1 MKCAKTIWPFSF
13 RSTLVS
19 RAIRI
24 FLNLTKMFCDRHQVN
39 EKGCSLAALG
49 GDKPLDFFSKKKK
62 CYWVRNIATLDKN
75 ILTREIT

>member
-1 MKCAKTIWPFSF
+1 
-13 RSTLVS
+13 
-19 RAIRI
+19 
-24 FLNLTKMFCDRHQVN
+24 MFCDRHQVN